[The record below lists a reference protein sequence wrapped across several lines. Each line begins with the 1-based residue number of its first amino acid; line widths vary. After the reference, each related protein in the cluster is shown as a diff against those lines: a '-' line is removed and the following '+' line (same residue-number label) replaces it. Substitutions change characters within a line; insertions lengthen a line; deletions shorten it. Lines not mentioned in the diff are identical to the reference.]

1 MFMASKCA
9 VYLGVTLASFL
20 FSIYRRRKFRDLWNG
35 PNGPDIL
42 PTAIAAARCLARTW
56 KEDARRLDD
65 RPTGRDEGGGR
76 PGGGGVNYCPC
87 IRRSLPIV
95 VDSFV
100 SLVLVACLWQPWNLL
115 SFRRDSPC
123 FFSSSS
129 SSSSSAAA
137 MQKRPRGCPLKA
149 NLKGEPSAKSWRA
162 QRDRAWSGGVF
173 SRDNSTDSRES
184 YESSDG

>member
-1 MFMASKCA
+1 MIFTTKHTGIS
-9 VYLGVTLASFL
+9 GVTLASFL
-20 FSIYRRRKFRDLWNG
+20 SPTFIEGENSATCETGLTG
-35 PNGPDIL
+35 PIFFPQ
-42 PTAIAAARCLARTW
+42 AVAAARCSARTW
-56 KEDARRLDD
+56 REDARRLDG

-76 PGGGGVNYCPC
+76 PGGGGINYCPC

-115 SFRRDSPC
+115 SSRRGSPR

-129 SSSSSAAA
+129 SSSSSAAAA

-149 NLKGEPSAKSWRA
+149 NLKGEPSTKSSRLTA
-162 QRDRAWSGGVF
+162 QRDR
-173 SRDNSTDSRES
+173 T
-184 YESSDG
+184 